1 MFNAL
6 HTNLSLMV
14 RMKSTSSC
22 KHNLLPGDIEI
33 CHIVN
38 KISRK
43 FSIGN
48 LANQL
53 HNKKLHIYIYKT

>member
-22 KHNLLPGDIEI
+22 KHNPLQGDYSISDLDDRHIFSKIIELI
-33 CHIVN
+33 E
-38 KISRK
+38 
-43 FSIGN
+43 
-48 LANQL
+48 
-53 HNKKLHIYIYKT
+53 YY